1 MRSLT
6 TTNYSW
12 FLGGNEWLYSNSP
25 QCIIN
30 YWVKTGVTPH
40 SVTKIL
46 QDSLYTLTLNPKTSG
61 RFFHRICAFFCVTE
75 YVLFCILVYHMH
87 KERTKESKKVV
98 WAFLVKTI
106 CKERKKERKKLL
118 EKTFD
123 ERWAS
128 MLSYMLV
135 LLPHRSTHKITSAH
149 IFPQNTTKKWV
160 LLEIICGVFARNIIL
175 PRLFSLK
182 ATASPTAGT

>member
-1 MRSLT
+1 M
-6 TTNYSW
+6 
-12 FLGGNEWLYSNSP
+12 
-25 QCIIN
+25 C
-30 YWVKTGVTPH
+30 VTPH

-46 QDSLYTLTLNPKTSG
+46 QDSLYTLTLNPETSG

-87 KERTKESKKVV
+87 KERTKESKQVV

-106 CKERKKERKKLL
+106 CKERNKETKKERNFWRKLSMRDEHPCWAICWYYFHTGQHTKSL
-118 EKTFD
+118 LLTFSHKT
-123 ERWAS
+123 
-128 MLSYMLV
+128 
-135 LLPHRSTHKITSAH
+135 
-149 IFPQNTTKKWV
+149 PQKKWV